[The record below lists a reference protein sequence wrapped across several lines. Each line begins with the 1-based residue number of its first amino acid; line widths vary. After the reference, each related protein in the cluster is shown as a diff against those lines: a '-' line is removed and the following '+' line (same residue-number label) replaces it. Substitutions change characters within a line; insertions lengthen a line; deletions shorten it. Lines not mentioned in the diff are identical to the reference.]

1 MLETQTFPRP
11 SSYFKIAYLFKV
23 HDEGTQE
30 KKDSQSQREHE
41 RAKGESSLLLK
52 KAENYNRRVS
62 SLRIFFLFLFW
73 LFANQSGI
81 LLWVMK

>member
-23 HDEGTQE
+23 LDEGTQE

-62 SLRIFFLFLFW
+62 SLRIFFLFLIW